1 MTISQSRPLFV
12 AFVNRHPEF
21 GDITGKHDLAVY
33 EIASGQKLEL
43 GAITVERPLV
53 SDHLDWVNQQEDVPT
68 GMLLIGETI
77 KFESGERL
85 GLFYT
90 QAKAEKM
97 LAKYLKEL
105 HGMAADL
112 L

>member
-1 MTISQSRPLFV
+1 MNTPPLFV

-21 GDITGKHDLAVY
+21 GNIPGEHDLAVY

-53 SDHLDWVNQQEDVPT
+53 SDQLDWVNQQEKVPT
-68 GMLLIGETI
+68 GTLLIGETVE
-77 KFESGERL
+77 FESGERL
-85 GLFYT
+85 GFFYT
-90 QAKAEKM
+90 QAAAEKFLEEYLENL
-97 LAKYLKEL
+97 LA
-105 HGMAADL
+105 MAADL